1 MIDIDKTIYKN
12 VLNKINQLRYQA
24 KSDTKAFKSI
34 LKLIFVNDMIEW
46 ASQAPEEVKEKLHK
60 IQQQLI
66 LCNAHIT
73 PEYEDTSLAYTNVNT
88 PQTTDTWKRVW
99 DTDNAIKIPSYEKYI
114 SCSEDGC
121 KPARVYEVGLGTVKD
136 FFIHPI
142 DTPSDW
148 VKVELGTLKN
158 LI

>member
-46 ASQAPEEVKEKLHK
+46 ASQAPEGVKEKLHK

-99 DTDNAIKIPSYEKYI
+99 DSYNKIEIAEDEMFMPCTTVDCSDSHTKHLIKVDNIIIADII
-114 SCSEDGC
+114 
-121 KPARVYEVGLGTVKD
+121 
-136 FFIHPI
+136 
-142 DTPSDW
+142 
-148 VKVELGTLKN
+148 
-158 LI
+158 

>member
-73 PEYEDTSLAYTNVNT
+73 PEYEDISLAYTNVNT

-99 DTDNAIKIPSYEKYI
+99 DSDNAIKILDGQI
-114 SCSEDGC
+114 FTSCAQSDC
-121 KPARVYEVGLGTVKD
+121 LDIPKSLIKVDNIIIKD
-136 FFIHPI
+136 II
-142 DTPSDW
+142 
-148 VKVELGTLKN
+148 
-158 LI
+158 

>member
-73 PEYEDTSLAYTNVNT
+73 PEYEDTSLMYTNVNT

-99 DTDNAIKIPSYEKYI
+99 DSDNKIEIAEDEMFIPCTKADCSDNHIKYLI
-114 SCSEDGC
+114 
-121 KPARVYEVGLGTVKD
+121 
-136 FFIHPI
+136 
-142 DTPSDW
+142 
-148 VKVELGTLKN
+148 KVDNIIIEE
-158 LI
+158 II

>member
-24 KSDTKAFKSI
+24 KNDTKAFRSI

-66 LCNAHIT
+66 LCDSHIT
-73 PEYEDTSLAYTNVNT
+73 PEYEDTSLEYTNVNT

-99 DTDNAIKIPSYEKYI
+99 DSYNKIEIAEDEMFIPCTESDCSDSNAKRLIKVNNIIIEEI
-114 SCSEDGC
+114 
-121 KPARVYEVGLGTVKD
+121 
-136 FFIHPI
+136 I
-142 DTPSDW
+142 
-148 VKVELGTLKN
+148 
-158 LI
+158 

>member
-24 KSDTKAFKSI
+24 KSDTKAFKQI

-99 DTDNAIKIPSYEKYI
+99 DSYNKIEITDDDIYTPCTESDCSDSHTKHLIKVDNII
-114 SCSEDGC
+114 IAD
-121 KPARVYEVGLGTVKD
+121 
-136 FFIHPI
+136 II
-142 DTPSDW
+142 
-148 VKVELGTLKN
+148 
-158 LI
+158 